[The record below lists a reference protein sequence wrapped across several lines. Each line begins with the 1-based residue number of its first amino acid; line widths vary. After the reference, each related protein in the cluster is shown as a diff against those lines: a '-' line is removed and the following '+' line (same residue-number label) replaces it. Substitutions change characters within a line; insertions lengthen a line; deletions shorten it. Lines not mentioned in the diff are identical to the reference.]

1 MDEITLAL
9 VCKGQVSQGHVR
21 SESEQRFISPQKP
34 VFTRPVALLHV
45 CQNWELCFPD
55 NYGAACFC
63 FVEGKAALFIQG
75 SLMLVA
81 KPKVG
86 LVLLKLN
93 CSGLGH
99 KEPNNNEN
107 NLSFPNRKFC
117 LISCWEPLIFGGKR
131 KLEEAFYIDTG
142 KRISNWTG
150 FFFSLVDL
158 FWYV

>member
-1 MDEITLAL
+1 M
-9 VCKGQVSQGHVR
+9 
-21 SESEQRFISPQKP
+21 
-34 VFTRPVALLHV
+34 
-45 CQNWELCFPD
+45 
-55 NYGAACFC
+55 
-63 FVEGKAALFIQG
+63 
-75 SLMLVA
+75 A

-86 LVLLKLN
+86 LVLLKVN

-107 NLSFPNRKFC
+107 NLSFP
-117 LISCWEPLIFGGKR
+117 EPLIFGGKR

-158 FWYV
+158 F